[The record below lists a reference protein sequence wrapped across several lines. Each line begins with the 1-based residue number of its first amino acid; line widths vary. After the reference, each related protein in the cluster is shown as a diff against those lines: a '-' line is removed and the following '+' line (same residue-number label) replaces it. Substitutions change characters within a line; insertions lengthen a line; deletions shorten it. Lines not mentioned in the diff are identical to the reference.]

1 MCVYLGFDLSALFT
15 YAKHAVSAIT
25 YPGEPLGEDGHM
37 DDFVSGGG
45 IVSELLPK
53 LDLYM
58 CGKSG
63 NLMRSISSAEKEK
76 QRLIIKKG

>member
-1 MCVYLGFDLSALFT
+1 
-15 YAKHAVSAIT
+15 
-25 YPGEPLGEDGHM
+25 M

-58 CGKSG
+58 FGKSG
-63 NLMRSISSAEKEK
+63 NLMRSISLAEKEK
-76 QRLIIKKG
+76 QRLILKKG

>member
-1 MCVYLGFDLSALFT
+1 
-15 YAKHAVSAIT
+15 
-25 YPGEPLGEDGHM
+25 M

-63 NLMRSISSAEKEK
+63 NLMRSISLAEKEK
-76 QRLIIKKG
+76 QRLILKKG